1 MYRRELEH
9 QRREAILRAALVE
22 ASDAAWGKCADA
34 AKVMLTLRARDDF
47 DARLGD
53 YRGVF
58 DTLPAALLAMRGN
71 EHADAVLH
79 LAVARA
85 ALRPMLS
92 KVEVLGWL
100 AHEAP
105 QGLVSLLALAAADDG
120 SWPRLGIEPPPVMPC
135 GRRHSKGTGKGRM

>member
-9 QRREAILRAALVE
+9 RRKEAILRAALVE
-22 ASDAAWGKCADA
+22 ASDAAWGKCAEA

-47 DARLGD
+47 DARLGG
-53 YRGVF
+53 YMGLF
-58 DTLPAALLAMRGN
+58 DTLQAALLAMRGN

-92 KVEVLGWL
+92 KVEALGWL

-105 QGLVSLLALAAADDG
+105 QGLVWLLALVAADDG
-120 SWPRLGIEPPPVMPC
+120 SWPRSGMAAPLVVPC
-135 GRRHSKGTGKGRM
+135 GRRR